1 MDSTTYDY
9 DCELDHLGIL
19 VPGTVPSGTL
29 SATPDVLQ
37 LIHCNC
43 KASGCRTVACSCTT
57 IGCTIFCL
65 REGAEACK
73 IRLTRSQ
80 TEDESE
86 KTIENPNDDAM

>member
-1 MDSTTYDY
+1 MDSTRY

-19 VPGTVPSGTL
+19 VPRTVPSGTL
-29 SATPDVLQ
+29 SATPDVMQ

-43 KASGCRTVACSCTT
+43 KTSGCRSCTK

-80 TEDESE
+80 TIDESE
-86 KTIENPNDDAM
+86 KTTENPNDDDM